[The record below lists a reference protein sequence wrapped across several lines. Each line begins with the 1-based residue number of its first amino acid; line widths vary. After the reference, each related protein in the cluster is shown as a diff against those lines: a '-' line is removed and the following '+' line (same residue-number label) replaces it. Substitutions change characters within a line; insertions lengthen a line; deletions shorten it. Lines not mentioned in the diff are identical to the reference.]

1 MKASWNTTSLKSCCA
16 GHLVD
21 RVDGD
26 ARRLHV
32 DHELG
37 KAVPAVL
44 LGRGRGAEQADQVVR
59 LVRVAGPDLGAV
71 DQPAAL
77 GLGGL
82 GAGGEQV
89 GAGVGLAHADG
100 EAHLA
105 LADARQDIV
114 LDALAAVPDD
124 HRPALPVGDEVQPHR
139 GVGDAKL
146 LGDDVALQEAALV
159 AAVFLGPGHADPALG
174 ADLAAELLAVGAVGA
189 AAMRVEGAGLDL
201 LGEEGA
207 HLLAQRHALG
217 RQADRVECQLCCH
230 GSSLTAPPAWATGR
244 RRPWPRPGCRA

>member
-1 MKASWNTTSLKSCCA
+1 MPGVFMSTTNWVSPCRRFSL
-16 GHLVD
+16 V
-21 RVDGD
+21 
-26 ARRLHV
+26 AR
-32 DHELG
+32 
-37 KAVPAVL
+37 
-44 LGRGRGAEQADQVVR
+44 RGAEQADQVVR
-59 LVRVAGPDLGAV
+59 LMRVAGPDLGAV

-82 GAGGEQV
+82 GLGGEQV

-105 LADARQDIV
+105 LADARQDLV
-114 LDALAAVPDD
+114 LDALAAVADD

-139 GVGDAKL
+139 RVGDAEL
-146 LGDDVALQEAALV
+146 LGDDEALEEAPLV
-159 AAVFLGPGHADPALG
+159 PAVFLGPGHADPALG
-174 ADLAAELLAVGAVGA
+174 ADLAAELLAVGVGA
-189 AAMRVEGAGLDL
+189 AVRIEGAGLDL

-230 GSSLTAPPAWATGR
+230 VSSLTAPPAWATGR
-244 RRPWPRPGCRA
+244 RRPWPRPDCRA